1 MISKK
6 MAAAIGDQINREL
19 YSAYLYLSMA
29 DYAEQEG
36 LKGFSVW
43 MQKQA
48 AEEVTHAM
56 KFHAYLG
63 DQGARAALKAIDAPP
78 AKFASPTALFR
89 DSLAHEK
96 KVTAHIHKL
105 VDLAVAE
112 KDHATQI
119 MLQWFVTEQVEEEAT
134 ASDILAKLERI
145 GDDPRGLF
153 MVDREL
159 AARGA
164 GGH

>member
-6 MAAAIGDQINREL
+6 MEGAIGDQINREL

-29 DYAEQEG
+29 DYAEAQN

-48 AEEVTHAM
+48 AEEVAHAM

-63 DQGARAALKAIDAPP
+63 DQGARAKLKAIDAPP
-78 AKFASPTALFR
+78 ANFKSPTAIFR
-89 DSLAHEK
+89 DALAHEK
-96 KVTAHIHKL
+96 KVTGHIN
-105 VDLAVAE
+105 DLMEQAVAE
-112 KDHATQI
+112 KDHASQI
-119 MLQWFVTEQVEEEAT
+119 MLQWFITEQIEEEAT
-134 ASDILAKLERI
+134 AGDILAKLERI

-153 MVDREL
+153 MIDREL

-164 GGH
+164 QGQ